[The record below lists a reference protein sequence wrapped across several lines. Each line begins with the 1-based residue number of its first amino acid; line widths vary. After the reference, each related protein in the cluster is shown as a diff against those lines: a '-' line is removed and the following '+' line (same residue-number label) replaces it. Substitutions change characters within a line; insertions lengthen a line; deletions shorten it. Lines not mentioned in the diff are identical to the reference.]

1 MMSKR
6 KQRMVKKLKE
16 KEYSKAYRKQREA
29 RFKTSNHN
37 QYPWSR
43 MILIRDFFRTP
54 DFYKALFF
62 FFGAQIMLT
71 VIGIGVQN
79 PDIAGLLNLVA
90 IVIGLTLASL
100 ALKEITK
107 RQRQDNTR
115 RKLSVVRMVMR
126 VSLIF
131 SVVVALNVTMQSIG
145 VQPKMQANQT
155 PLDTLYSV
163 FPIATILAIVVVSP
177 IVEELVF
184 RELLPYATGPS
195 YISFISSSV
204 LFIVLHT
211 PSGVS
216 GWVNYGI
223 LSSMFLYARLK
234 DNNIYSSIGIHS
246 IWNLITVLI

>member
-6 KQRMVKKLKE
+6 KKRMVEKQKE
-16 KEYSKAYRKQREA
+16 KEYSKAYRKQKET
-29 RFKTSNHN
+29 RFEKSN

-43 MILIRDFFRTP
+43 IILIRDFFRTP

-62 FFGAQIMLT
+62 FFGAQMMLG
-71 VIGIGVQN
+71 VIGLGVRS

-90 IVIGLTLASL
+90 IVVGLSLASL
-100 ALKEITK
+100 ALKEIAK

-115 RKLSVVRMVMR
+115 RKLSIVRMVLR
-126 VSLIF
+126 VGLVF
-131 SVVVALNVTMQSIG
+131 SAVVVLNVTMQSIG
-145 VQPKMQANQT
+145 IQPKMQANQT
-155 PLDTLYSV
+155 PLETLYSAL
-163 FPIATILAIVVVSP
+163 PIATILAIVVVSP

-195 YISFISSSV
+195 YISFIVSSV
-204 LFIVLHT
+204 LFIVLHA
-211 PSGVS
+211 PAGIS

-234 DNNIYSSIGIHS
+234 DNNIHSSIGIHA
-246 IWNLITVLI
+246 IWNLITVLL

>member
-6 KQRMVKKLKE
+6 KKRMVEKQKE
-16 KEYSKAYRKQREA
+16 KEYSKTYLQQKKA
-29 RFKTSNHN
+29 RLEKPN

-54 DFYKALFF
+54 DFYKSLFF
-62 FFGAQIMLT
+62 FFGAQIMLA

-79 PDIAGLLNLVA
+79 PNIAGLLNLIA
-90 IVIGLTLASL
+90 IVVGLSLVLLAR
-100 ALKEITK
+100 KEINK
-107 RQRQDNTR
+107 RQRQDSTR
-115 RKLSVVRMVMR
+115 RKLSIIRMILR
-126 VSLIF
+126 VGLIF
-131 SVVVALNVTMQSIG
+131 SVVVALNITMQSIG
-145 VQPKMQANQT
+145 VQPKLQANQA
-155 PLDTLYSV
+155 PLDTLYSA
-163 FPIATILAIVVVSP
+163 FPIATLLAVVVVSP

-195 YISFISSSV
+195 YISFIVSSV

-216 GWVNYGI
+216 GWMNYGI

-234 DNNIYSSIGIHS
+234 DNNLYSSIGIHS
-246 IWNLITVLI
+246 IWNLLTVLI

>member
-16 KEYSKAYRKQREA
+16 KEYSKAYRKQKET
-29 RFKTSNHN
+29 RFERSN

-62 FFGAQIMLT
+62 FFGAQMMLGA
-71 VIGIGVQN
+71 IGIGVRN
-79 PDIAGLLNLVA
+79 PNIAGLLNLVA
-90 IVIGLTLASL
+90 IVMGLSLVLLAR
-100 ALKEITK
+100 KEINK
-107 RQRQDNTR
+107 RQRQDSTR
-115 RKLSVVRMVMR
+115 RKLSIVRMILR
-126 VSLIF
+126 VGLIF

-145 VQPKMQANQT
+145 VQPRLQANQT
-155 PLDTLYSV
+155 PLDTLYAA
-163 FPIATILAIVVVSP
+163 FPIATLLAVVVVSP

-195 YISFISSSV
+195 YISFIVSSV

-211 PSGVS
+211 PSGIS

-246 IWNLITVLI
+246 IWNLITIII